1 MFMDVLLNW
10 FTVGETVSTSM
21 DKNAKMMIM
30 NHYEEEQEYKN
41 KSDDDIYIYTI
52 FSGMNIKPYDFI
64 GMNHYDDHYNDD
76 HYNDDNDDGGDGQ
89 LK

>member
-1 MFMDVLLNW
+1 
-10 FTVGETVSTSM
+10 
-21 DKNAKMMIM
+21 M
-30 NHYEEEQEYKN
+30 NK
-41 KSDDDIYIYTI
+41 
-52 FSGMNIKPYDFI
+52 KPNDFI